1 MTHECDIGQGIWA
14 DAVAAVFVP
23 HVLEI
28 GKVHRDNGSGI
39 ADESTVGGGSG
50 GGGT

>member
-14 DAVAAVFVP
+14 DAAAAAELFVP

-39 ADESTVGGGSG
+39 ADESTVGDGDA
-50 GGGT
+50 